1 MHHDPSD
8 LLTAVS
14 EACGHAPDISS
25 MEGRLTLQ
33 RGCYILNSRGCGPF
47 YDYDIYIRGPY
58 SRELADDM
66 WELGAVPSGGTGLP
80 EEEEVSMLKGL
91 FLRGPSYVEAYA
103 TALLLVRMN
112 PGVPRHRIAERA
124 TELKPGLAREVR
136 EALDGILGPE
146 TRRTVPGRR
155 GRDRRPGLSRMP
167 PVPSVSASFPRFP
180 ALRPPPRGRP
190 TCRGCVA
197 DARSATRF
205 RGIAGIRSSTDQM
218 YL

>member
-8 LLTAVS
+8 LLAAVS

-33 RGCYILNSRGCGPF
+33 RGCYILNSRGCGPS
-47 YDYDIYIRGPY
+47 YDYDVYIRGPY
-58 SRELADDM
+58 SRELADDI
-66 WELGAVPSGGTGLP
+66 WGLGAVPSGGTGLP
-80 EEEEVSMLKGL
+80 ETEVSMLKGL

-146 TRRTVPGRR
+146 GRSSVEGGVTAAPGSPECLRSRRFRIH
-155 GRDRRPGLSRMP
+155 P
-167 PVPSVSASFPRFP
+167 PFS
-180 ALRPPPRGRP
+180 GRP
-190 TCRGCVA
+190 AASPRPA
-197 DARSATRF
+197 D
-205 RGIAGIRSSTDQM
+205 
-218 YL
+218 L